1 MAEKPILFSDK
12 MVQAILSDTKTQTR
26 RLLKPQ
32 PTNGVVPKP
41 KFNVGDVLW
50 VREAWRP
57 DPSCDDAAWDEHHCS
72 YYEWSGCGSK
82 VSDIPTLLQ
91 KPEYCIYRASF
102 DGHGLNWNPS
112 LFMPRWASR
121 LQLEVTVIR
130 MERLNDIT
138 EDDAEAEGMLEC
150 VGMFS
155 EREYI
160 QIAEQIG
167 SEINDLKPYFV
178 QLWQSIYGPDSWS
191 ENPWVWVIEFKVAQ
205 VGEE

>member
-12 MVQAILSDTKTQTR
+12 MVQAILSGTKTQTR
-26 RLLKPQ
+26 RPVK
-32 PTNGVVPKP
+32 TWANDGAEPKP

-50 VREAWRP
+50 VLEAWRP

-72 YYEWSGCGSK
+72 YYEWSGCGSN

-121 LQLEVTVIR
+121 LQLEVTAIR
-130 MERLNDIT
+130 MERLHDIT
-138 EDDAEAEGMLEC
+138 EDDADAEGVLAC
-150 VGMFS
+150 DGMFDDADYC
-155 EREYI
+155 R
-160 QIAEQIG
+160 IAKEIG
-167 SEINDLKPYFV
+167 NAIGDLKPCFV
-178 QLWQSIYGPDSWS
+178 QLWQSIYGPDSWG

-205 VGEE
+205 VGGE